1 MQYKYV
7 ALSVT
12 TVGTLMAGV
21 DTRIVLVG
29 MPTIAA
35 QLKASVGEVIWVSQ
49 AYIFASTLGMLLI
62 GRTTDLVGRV
72 KIYNY
77 GFAVFTVGSALAA
90 LSFSPLE
97 LIVSRMVQGVGA
109 SMLIINSGS
118 ILTDATPKQELG
130 TILGINSIAFRMG
143 SVIGLTL
150 SGVIL
155 SLADWRALFYIN
167 IPIGIFGTIWAHYRL
182 KEIATKD
189 TYTGV
194 DWVGFITFAS
204 GLGLL
209 LLSITYLSYGIAG
222 YEIGFGMLAAGVVLL
237 IAFTFI
243 ELRQQHKKV
252 QPILDPKLFKIREFA
267 GGSLAQMIN
276 AIAWSGVVI
285 LASFYLQLVAGYGP
299 FQTGIRLLALD
310 AGFITVGPLA
320 GRLSD
325 KYGSR
330 GFTMAG
336 LAISSIAF
344 LIFSFVN
351 PSSGVNTVMIG
362 LGILGVGSGLW
373 VSPNIS
379 SVMGSVPPNRRGIA
393 SGFRM
398 TLSNIGDTAS
408 FGLAILI
415 MTFSIPYTTLNNLV
429 QSYSNQTAISPI
441 AKEEFVLGFQVVAIV
456 LAAINTIAII
466 PASFNRKRSAR
477 VAEIVK

>member
-29 MPTIAA
+29 MPTIASE
-35 QLKASVGEVIWVSQ
+35 LKASVEEVIWVSQ

-90 LSFSPLE
+90 FSFTPLE
-97 LIVSRMVQGVGA
+97 LILSRMVQGVGA
-109 SMLIINSGS
+109 AMLIINAGS
-118 ILTDATPKQELG
+118 ILTDATPRQELG
-130 TILGINSIAFRMG
+130 SILGLNTIAFRMG

-155 SLADWRALFYIN
+155 SITDWRALFYIN
-167 IPIGIFGTIWAHYRL
+167 IPIGIFGTVWAHYRL
-182 KEIATKD
+182 KEISTKD
-189 TYTGV
+189 TYKGV
-194 DWVGFITFAS
+194 DWPGFFTFAS

-209 LLSITYLSYGIAG
+209 LLAITYLSYGISG
-222 YEIGFGMLAAGVVLL
+222 YLVGFGMLAAGAALL
-237 IAFTFI
+237 ILFVFI
-243 ELRQQHKKV
+243 ELRHKHKSP
-252 QPILDPKLFKIREFA
+252 PILDPELFKIREFA
-267 GGSLAQMIN
+267 GGSTAQMIN

-285 LASFYLQLVAGYGP
+285 LASFYMQLVAGFSP
-299 FQTGIRLLALD
+299 FQTGIHLLALD
-310 AGFITVGPLA
+310 AGFIAVGPIA

-325 KYGSR
+325 RYGSR
-330 GFTMAG
+330 IFTMAG
-336 LAISSIAF
+336 LALSSVAF
-344 LIFSFVN
+344 LTFHFIN
-351 PSSGVNTVMIG
+351 SSNGVNTVLIG

-398 TLSNIGDTAS
+398 TLSNVGDTAS

-415 MTFSIPYTTLNNLV
+415 MTLAIPYNTLNSLV
-429 QSYSNQTAISPI
+429 QSYSTQSVVSATA
-441 AKEEFVLGFQVVAIV
+441 KQEFILGFQLVALV
-456 LAAINTIAII
+456 LAAINTIAIF
-466 PASFNRKRSAR
+466 PASFNRRMTSR
-477 VAEIVK
+477 VTQIVE